1 MTDES
6 KTSLNDVLES
16 IREVSCTVIS
26 FSTQLKYCDS
36 ERWAKKARICL
47 LVLLTFLK
55 NAQWVRFEKDLR
67 YKTQSAHTSIK
78 FLEDSEACL
87 FSCRVN
93 QK

>member
-67 YKTQSAHTSIK
+67 LKSAHTSIK

-87 FSCRVN
+87 LSCRVN

>member
-16 IREVSCTVIS
+16 IQEVSCTVIS

-55 NAQWVRFEKDLR
+55 NVQWVRFEKDLR

-87 FSCRVN
+87 LSCRVN

>member
-55 NAQWVRFEKDLR
+55 NAQRVRFEKDLR
-67 YKTQSAHTSIK
+67 YKTQKCSHI
-78 FLEDSEACL
+78 D
-87 FSCRVN
+87 
-93 QK
+93 

>member
-55 NAQWVRFEKDLR
+55 NAQCVRFEKDLR

-87 FSCRVN
+87 LSCRVN